1 MQRFSGRT
9 APAAPRGQQHRCF
22 GTDGGRVRRPHHA
35 AICSADCAKHN
46 HLEILASRI
55 SNVVPNFT
63 QFICITKDM
72 QVAPEASVISV
83 MLTLSNEPGSLSR
96 ILNKFFLY
104 GLDMTKIESRP
115 IRDAASTLCST
126 STSRATCGIAASPL
140 SSTTC
145 ARAAGNSSSW
155 EMPLSWNNLA

>member
-1 MQRFSGRT
+1 MLQI
-9 APAAPRGQQHRCF
+9 RC
-22 GTDGGRVRRPHHA
+22 A
-35 AICSADCAKHN
+35 
-46 HLEILASRI
+46 
-55 SNVVPNFT
+55 VVPNFT

-115 IRDAASTLCST
+115 IRDGSFDVVFHIDFKGNLRDRS
-126 STSRATCGIAASPL
+126 IAAWTALLPASH
-140 SSTTC
+140 
-145 ARAAGNSSSW
+145 AA
-155 EMPLSWNNLA
+155 PHRRTA